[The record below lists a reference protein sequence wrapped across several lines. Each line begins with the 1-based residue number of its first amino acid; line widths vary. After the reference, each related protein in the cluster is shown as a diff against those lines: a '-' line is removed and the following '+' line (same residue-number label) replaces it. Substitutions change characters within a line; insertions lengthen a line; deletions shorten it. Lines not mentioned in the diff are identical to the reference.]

1 MGGGIKNWPE
11 NERPREKLMQ
21 RGVGAL
27 SDAELIAIILR
38 TGDSTTGQTALDL
51 GRECISRFGS
61 LGELAQATVTELCAI
76 KGTGPAK
83 AATILA
89 ACELGR
95 RLAGCQLRF
104 GQDRFTS
111 PEQIHQHYVH
121 RLKGLRKEQFHILL
135 LDSKNRIL
143 RELLISEG
151 SLTQSIVH
159 PREVFT
165 QAVRDSAAA
174 VILVHNHPSGDP
186 TPSREDREIT
196 RRLKEAGD
204 LLGIRVLDHVIIGSD
219 SFTSLSALGLL

>member
-1 MGGGIKNWPE
+1 MHGGIKNWPE
-11 NERPREKLMQ
+11 DERPREKLLQ

-27 SDAELIAIILR
+27 SDAELIAIVLR
-38 TGDSTTGQTALDL
+38 TGDATTGQTALDL
-51 GRECISRFGS
+51 GREFLCRFGS
-61 LGELAQATVTELCAI
+61 LDELAQASVTEICAL

-89 ACELGR
+89 AFELGR
-95 RLAGCQLRF
+95 RLAGSQLRF
-104 GQDRFTS
+104 GQDRFTA
-111 PEQIHQHYVH
+111 PEQIYHHYQQ
-121 RLKGLRKEQFHILL
+121 RLRGLRKEQFHILL

-143 RELLISEG
+143 REVLISEG

-196 RRLKEAGD
+196 RRLKEAGE
-204 LLGIRVLDHVIIGSD
+204 LLGIRVLDHVIVGD
-219 SFTSLSALGLL
+219 QTHASFCALGLL